1 MERAMSVVCGVLV
14 WNGTGNECG
23 LWSFGLEWK
32 GNVWFVE
39 CLFGMERAMSV
50 VCGVFVWNGTGNECD
65 TQNGRFYTELMFN
78 SFNSDSVVN
87 RLTSVSLREI
97 FNKLE
102 DGMFLIEHSSTYL
115 DYKPLFIQVDAIK
128 KGDLSYLNILDL
140 MFAAV

>member
-50 VCGVFVWNGTGNECD
+50 VCGVSCLILTVRLVIC
-65 TQNGRFYTELMFN
+65 RYTKWTILHRINVQLLQF
-78 SFNSDSVVN
+78 
-87 RLTSVSLREI
+87 RQRASVSLREI